1 MKIAVT
7 GGTGFL
13 GRYILAELARQGHT
27 CRCWRRPR
35 SRCTG
40 FEALE
45 SQLEWVAGKLGSPE
59 DAATLVEGCDA
70 VVHAALTRHGPE
82 FRGGEGDL
90 IDFVEANLVGSLQL
104 MDTARR
110 ADVDRF
116 VFISSCAVHEEILDD
131 RPLDETHPLWSTNHY
146 GAHKAALEKFVHSFG
161 KGMDFP
167 ICALRPTG
175 IYGLTRPVQ
184 RSKWFSLIQSVVRG
198 ENVCCQRGGKEVHA
212 ADVARAVSLLLQADG
227 VAGQAY
233 NCCDSYISEYDVA
246 TYSKEFTGSSSVI
259 EGKQTVPKHEI
270 VTDKITALGM
280 EFGGRPLLE
289 ATIGELVEHMR

>member
-13 GRYILAELARQGHT
+13 GRYILSELAGLGHT
-27 CRCWRRPR
+27 CRCWRRPKSR
-35 SRCTG
+35 STG
-40 FEALE
+40 LEALD
-45 SQLEWVAGKLGSPE
+45 SQLEWVAGKLGSQE

-70 VVHAALTRHGPE
+70 VVHAALMRQGPE
-82 FRGGEGDL
+82 FRGGEGNL

-110 ADVDRF
+110 ASVERF

-161 KGMDFP
+161 KGMDYP

-175 IYGLTRPVQ
+175 IYGLTYPVQ
-184 RSKWFSLIQSVVRG
+184 RSKWFSLVQSVVRG
-198 ENVCCQRGGKEVHA
+198 ENVNCLRGGKEVHA

-227 VAGQAY
+227 IAGQAY

-246 TYSKEFTGSSSVI
+246 TYAKEITGSDSVI
-259 EGKQTVPKHEI
+259 EGKQTAPRHQI
-270 VTDKITALGM
+270 VTDKIAALGM
-280 EFGGRPLLE
+280 EFGGRPRLE
-289 ATIGELVEHMR
+289 ATIGQLVEHMR